1 MVSVI
6 GVGMVEESVEC
17 LAFVVV
23 VTTESMDLVLLVCV
37 ELSTLFVECVEIVG
51 GVEGEIRA
59 E

>member
-1 MVSVI
+1 M
-6 GVGMVEESVEC
+6 EENVEC
-17 LAFVVV
+17 LALVVV
-23 VTTESMDLVLLVCV
+23 VTTESMDLVLLLCV